1 MKSLLR
7 YRKPIALFY
16 LFVFSFS
23 AFYPGVSWAL
33 TSGPTQPEMQ
43 GFQAS
48 STSDMV
54 DLFTGDFSYS
64 VPLMDVGGYPLQLSY
79 HSGASIDNEAS
90 WVGYG
95 WSLTPGVINRQM
107 RGLPDDFK
115 GDAIVKDNYTQPNIT
130 KSISANA
137 YLKIK
142 GNNLI
147 KPSIRVG
154 IRYNNQTGIGASISA
169 NANLEPGEES
179 SSKLTAGLGISADN
193 QTGSLFDANINF
205 PILYSKKNDA
215 ELIKGSLGFGFS
227 RNAGLESLTL
237 GQSFKLD
244 VKQENVNG
252 FNYSS
257 SISFANNT
265 YVPKTQPFIVSS
277 RYSFKVSLG
286 GKLFPLFISPF
297 GITGSYGISQTPI
310 DKITTASPAYG
321 LLYANDGVKN
331 PAALKDFN
339 RENDIPFSKKVP
351 NLSVPVQTPDLF
363 DISSSAAG
371 GQFKVVSSGSGVF
384 ADNMQS
390 DGASSI
396 SSGIELGFS
405 SGIHFGVNL
414 PPSFSNT
421 VNTNGKWVDKNLF
434 LPIGD
439 FKDNSNVN
447 PQLQPAF
454 FKKVGEGTINNDSYY
469 HLLGDQQV
477 VRVPL
482 DDSWGSKFFGGT
494 ATKSYLMNRQYN
506 FISNTSL
513 QRSTVEKRGTIF
525 SYLTA
530 KEAASFGLNKNILS
544 FPINQSVTCQS
555 LSASIISYARFN
567 GSTNNFS
574 QIPTAAKP
582 HHISEITVTEM
593 GGGRQVFGIPVYNL
607 IQENVSF
614 SVPDNTIA
622 QQEGFVQYAPGA
634 SDVARSKNDP
644 KVISRAYH
652 YHYNRQVLPAYAT
665 SYLLSGILSPDYVDV
680 TMDGITD
687 DDLGTAVKFNYSKLP
702 YNYRWRTPFAPSAPG
717 QTQERIANYNEGL
730 LADKKDAKATFS
742 YGEREVWYNHSIESK
757 TMVAFFILN
766 DNDNAKRKDG
776 YGVSGRDGGVDW
788 SRPLRYLK
796 EIRLFSKA
804 EIAAKGIANAVPIK
818 VAHFE
823 YNYELFS
830 GNQPLPNSVEGG
842 KLTLKKIW
850 FTFGKSEKGKLSP
863 FVFAYQMPDPAP
875 IVNTNYLLREYD
887 RWGNYKP
894 ASANPRGLP
903 NTEYPYSV
911 QNKSQADDYAGFW
924 NLNAITT
931 PTGGKLSI
939 KYESDDYAFV
949 QNKQATV
956 MVPISGLGRNGDST
970 QFANTNEIYVSLPNL
985 DNLSPD
991 ELKYQYFNG
1000 LEYLYFKCYTELNSS
1015 GISEY
1020 VPGYAKILNVQ
1031 IVGGNQAKITVQK
1044 INNYNPVSMAGWQL
1058 LKSSL
1063 PQIAYPG
1070 YDNLDSEESDFK
1082 KIASALLSAFARLP
1096 ELIKTFENIAASR
1109 NYCDKI
1115 HLSKSWVRINSP
1127 QFTKRGGGARVAS
1140 LRISDDWKNMT
1151 GNPDAPSGEYGQK
1164 YYYTTT
1170 QTIPE
1175 TGKTITISSGVASYE
1190 PMLGNEE
1197 NPFRLPLFYSNKNFM
1212 GPSQTSYIERPLGES
1227 FFQAPVVG
1235 YSKVRVVSVGA
1246 TASSEGKTGATETE
1260 FYTAKDFPVVVDET
1274 PMEKIQPAMNIIS
1287 QLFTFYVTN
1296 HVTCSQGYLVI
1307 NNNMH
1312 GKIKSEKVT
1321 DKNGQ
1326 QISATFY
1333 EYQLKDKNSRPTQ
1346 LDNTVPVLD
1355 SEGNVVS
1362 AVAGVDVD
1370 VYHDMRETRTETIG
1384 ISGEPAIGL
1393 DIPLTGGNYFNWG
1406 WYLPNYEKR
1415 LFRSTVSIKSVYQ
1428 FGILKK
1434 VTKIINGSRNES
1446 ENMLW
1451 DAETGEV
1458 LLTKTQNEYDQ
1469 PIYSF
1474 NYPAHWMYPGMQ
1486 GAYFNQGV
1494 YLSGLSVDAN
1504 GNINKYNNIL
1514 SPGDELIDL
1523 SYGNR
1528 CWVIDDGN
1536 MEYASGQYKLISSKG
1551 ILFTNYQFPLMK
1563 VLRSGKRNLSNAST
1577 GTLVTLQNPII
1588 GNRLQISENLKIL
1601 DAKAIEYSED
1611 WWQPLPFQPGIKPAN
1626 FVESFSMEKVNIK
1639 GNYYIFAY
1647 LKLNKPL
1654 TVPAELSFS
1663 FKIGGRVNYGNTV
1676 LSEGQSEFWQNIGY
1690 TDVPGTI
1697 TDAKIVTNL
1706 DNLWQKTSVCQSP
1719 VDSLFNPYFTA
1730 MLGNWRPKTSYVYDV
1745 KRSVAASG
1753 GSGDNISKSGY
1764 YTSFAPFWNS
1774 AGVLWNR
1781 NYGANSNLWRWTQ
1794 QISLMGSKGE
1804 EIENKDALGQYHSA
1818 LFGYLQSLPVAVA
1831 SNAQQ
1836 REVFYEGFEDV
1847 GFSLGCKSDSDFC
1860 FSNNLPLFSFRRNA
1874 AGTSISKVAAHTGNA
1889 SIQLT
1894 ANLQLT
1900 TETLLDRPTS
1910 IYARNSS
1917 GEYYLTN
1924 NFLLKG
1930 FLPQPNKKYVFS
1942 CWIKNNKKDN
1952 SAQIE
1957 LYVNG
1962 ALKVKKESIGT
1973 TETNDNIFPLVEGWK
1988 RIEFEFNTQNYTTLN
2003 ILLSPASGS
2012 SILIDDIRIYPADGQ
2027 MKSYVYNASNLRL
2040 MAELDENNFATFYDY
2055 DNEGIPIRVRKE
2067 TERGIMTLKETR
2079 SANKKN

>member
-16 LFVFSFS
+16 LLVFSFS

-33 TSGPTQPEMQ
+33 TSGPSQPEMQ

-79 HSGASIDNEAS
+79 RSGASIDNEAS

-115 GDAIVKDNYTQPNIT
+115 GDAIVKENYAKPNIT
-130 KSISANA
+130 KSLTATA
-137 YLKIK
+137 YFKLK
-142 GNNLI
+142 GHSLI
-147 KPSIRVG
+147 KPSIKVG
-154 IRYNNQTGIGASISA
+154 VRYSNYTGISASVGA
-169 NANLEPGEES
+169 NANLAVGEES
-179 SSKLTAGLGISADN
+179 SSNLTAGLGISADSKS
-193 QTGSLFDANINF
+193 GPLFEGNINY
-205 PILYSKKNDA
+205 PIIYEKKNGADN
-215 ELIKGSLGFGFS
+215 LKGALDFGFS
-227 RNAGLESLTL
+227 RNAGLEKLTL
-237 GQSFKLD
+237 GLTYNSSFKFPNAD
-244 VKQENVNG
+244 ESGRYNAGISFVNNSSVPQVKP
-252 FNYSS
+252 FNQSS
-257 SISFANNT
+257 S
-265 YVPKTQPFIVSS
+265 
-277 RYSFKVSLG
+277 YSFRLSVG
-286 GKLFPLFISPF
+286 GKIAPLYVSPF
-297 GITGSYGISQTPI
+297 GLTGSYSISQTPAN
-310 DKITTASPAYG
+310 KILTVTPSYG
-321 LLYANDGVKN
+321 MLYATDAVNI
-331 PAALKDFN
+331 PFALQDFN
-339 RENDIPFSKKVP
+339 RENDIPFTKKLP

-363 DISSSAAG
+363 DISSSASG
-371 GQFKVVSSGSGVF
+371 GQFKVKSSGTGVF
-384 ADNMQS
+384 ADNYQS
-390 DGASSI
+390 DNSNSI
-396 SSGIELGFS
+396 SLGLELGAGTGMHL
-405 SGIHFGVNL
+405 GINL
-414 PPSFSNT
+414 PPTFSNS
-421 VNTNGKWVDKNLF
+421 VNSIGKWVDKNSF

-439 FKDNSNVN
+439 FKDNSNIN
-447 PQLQPAF
+447 PQLQPAL
-454 FKKVGEGTINNDSYY
+454 FKKVGEGTINNAAFYS
-469 HLLGDQQV
+469 LLGDQQV

-482 DDSWGSKFFGGT
+482 DNSWGSKFFGGT
-494 ATKSYLMNRQYN
+494 ATKSYLMNRQN
-506 FISNTSL
+506 NLIANTSL

-530 KEAASFGLNKNILS
+530 KEATSFGLNKNILS
-544 FPINQSVTCQS
+544 FPINQLVTCQS
-555 LSASIISYARFN
+555 LSASITYYNRYN

-574 QIPTAAKP
+574 QIPTSAKP

-593 GGGRQVFGIPVYNL
+593 GGSRQIFGIPVYNL

-622 QQEGFVQYAPGA
+622 QQKGFVQYEPGA
-634 SDVARSKNDP
+634 SDVARNKNDA
-644 KVISRAYH
+644 KVTNRAYQ

-680 TMDGITD
+680 NNDGITD

-702 YNYRWRTPFAPSAPG
+702 YTYRWRTPFAPSG
-717 QTQERIANYNEGL
+717 QNQERIANYSEGL
-730 LADKKDAKATFS
+730 LADKKDGRATFS

-766 DNDNAKRKDG
+766 DNDTAKRKDG
-776 YGVSGRDGGVDW
+776 YGVLGRNGGVDW
-788 SRPLRYLK
+788 TRPLRYLK

-818 VAHFE
+818 VAHFD

-830 GNQPLPNSVEGG
+830 GNQPLPNSLEGG

-850 FTFGKSEKGKLSP
+850 FTFGKSEKGILSP
-863 FVFAYQMPDPAP
+863 FVFAYQMPDPAV
-875 IVNTNYLLREYD
+875 IGNTNYLLREYD

-894 ASANPRGLP
+894 ASANPNGLP

-911 QNKSQADDYAGFW
+911 QNKSQADEYAGYW
-924 NLNAITT
+924 NLNVITT

-939 KYESDDYAFV
+939 NYESDDYAFV
-949 QNKQATV
+949 QDKRATI
-956 MVPISGLGRNGDST
+956 MAPISGLGGNGKSA
-970 QFANTNEIYVSLPNL
+970 QFANTDELWVPLPNP

-1000 LEYLYFKCYTELNSS
+1000 LEYLYFKCYTQLNSS

-1020 VPGYAKILNVQ
+1020 VPGYAKISNVQ

-1070 YDNLDSEESDFK
+1070 YDNLDSEESNFK
-1082 KIASALLSAFARLP
+1082 KVASALLSALARLP
-1096 ELIKTFENIAASR
+1096 ELIKTFESIAASR

-1115 HLSKSWVRINSP
+1115 DLSRSWVRINSP
-1127 QFTKRGGGARVAS
+1127 QFTKRGGGSRVAS

-1175 TGKTITISSGVASYE
+1175 TGKSISISSGVASYE
-1190 PMLGNEE
+1190 PMLGNDE
-1197 NPFRLPLFYSNKNFM
+1197 NPFRLPLFYSNSNFM
-1212 GPSQTSYIERPLGES
+1212 GPSQISYIERPLGES
-1227 FFQAPVVG
+1227 FFQSPVVG
-1235 YSKVRVVSVGA
+1235 YSKVRVVSLGA
-1246 TASSEGKTGATETE
+1246 SVSSEGKTGATETE

-1326 QISATFY
+1326 QISATYY
-1333 EYQLKDKNSRPTQ
+1333 EYQVKDKNSRSTQ

-1355 SEGNVVS
+1355 NEGNVVS

-1370 VYHDMRETRTETIG
+1370 VYHDMRESRSETFG
-1384 ISGEPAIGL
+1384 ISGEASLGVDYL
-1393 DIPLTGGNYFNWG
+1393 PLFGGNYFNWG

-1415 LFRSTVSIKSVYQ
+1415 LFRSSVSIKSVYQ

-1523 SYGNR
+1523 TYGNR

-1536 MEYASGQYKLISSKG
+1536 NKYASGQYKLISSNG
-1551 ILFTNYQFPLMK
+1551 ILFANYQFPLMK

-1601 DAKAIEYSED
+1601 DAKAIEYSDD
-1611 WWQPLPFQPGIKPAN
+1611 WWQPTRYTTNPGK
-1626 FVESFSMEKVNIK
+1626 
-1639 GNYYIFAY
+1639 YI
-1647 LKLNKPL
+1647 
-1654 TVPAELSFS
+1654 VPTDTINPYSP
-1663 FKIGGRVNYGNTV
+1663 T
-1676 LSEGQSEFWQNIGY
+1676 NIGY
-1690 TDVPGTI
+1690 ATNQSQVVQGSTTEEGTSSLANPTFVVLVPLPNNICYNPENRT
-1697 TDAKIVTNL
+1697 
-1706 DNLWQKTSVCQSP
+1706 
-1719 VDSLFNPYFTA
+1719 FNPYFTG
-1730 MLGNWRPKTSYVYDV
+1730 MLGNWRPQTSYVYDV

-1764 YTSFAPFWNS
+1764 YTNFAPFWNS

-1889 SIQLT
+1889 SIQLA

-1900 TETLLDRPTS
+1900 TETLLDRPAS

-1917 GEYYLTN
+1917 AEYYLTN

-1930 FLPQPNKKYVFS
+1930 FLPKPNKKYIFS
-1942 CWIKNNKKDN
+1942 CWISDNQKNNLSKLN
-1952 SAQIE
+1952 ITI
-1957 LYVNG
+1957 NG
-1962 ALKVKKESIGT
+1962 SLK
-1973 TETNDNIFPLVEGWK
+1973 NDAASRWPLVEGWK
-1988 RIEFEFNTQNYTTLN
+1988 RIEVEFNTESYTTLN
-2003 ILLSPASGS
+2003 ILLQPQGS
-2012 SILIDDIRIYPADGQ
+2012 SLLIDDIRIYPADGQ